1 MTADIK
7 EFLRTAAESAVIFVK
22 MANIKVDNLSA
33 VLYKKDDLRL
43 EQRPIPEPG
52 DNDVQ
57 IQMHSVGICGSDVH
71 YWARGAIGNFVVR
84 EPMVLGHESSGKVVK
99 VGKNV
104 KHLKPGDR
112 VAIEPGVPCRFC
124 DFCKGGRYNLCPDVF
139 FCATPPHHGTLTR
152 FYTHAADF
160 CYKLPEHVSFEEAA
174 LLEPL
179 SVAVHA
185 CRRARLQI
193 GQTVLI
199 CGAGPIGLVC
209 LLTAKAMGASKVV
222 ITDIM
227 GNRLD
232 SAKLLGADF
241 ILNVG
246 GKAAEEVKTAI
257 HQVLGD
263 LPEVTIECTG
273 AESSTQLG
281 MVATKSGGTLV
292 LVGMGPNEVKVP
304 LVDAACREIDI
315 RGIFRYANC
324 YPTALAMVASG
335 KVNVKPLVTH
345 RFRLESAVEA
355 FKTAKSGAGG
365 AIKVVINCS
374 GE

>member
-1 MTADIK
+1 
-7 EFLRTAAESAVIFVK
+7 
-22 MANIKVDNLSA
+22 MAGAKGDNLSA
-33 VLYKKDDLRL
+33 VLYKMDDLRL

-57 IQMHSVGICGSDVH
+57 IQVHSVGICGSDVH
-71 YWARGAIGNFVVR
+71 YWTRGAIGNFIVR
-84 EPMVLGHESSGKVVK
+84 EPMVLGHESSGTVVK
-99 VGKNV
+99 TGKNV
-104 KHLKPGDR
+104 THLKPGDR
-112 VAIEPGVPCRFC
+112 VAIEPGVPCRNC
-124 DFCKGGRYNLCPDVF
+124 NFCKGGRYNLCPDIV

-160 CYKLPEHVSFEEAA
+160 CYQLPDHVTFEEAA

-193 GQTVLI
+193 GQTLLI
-199 CGAGPIGLVC
+199 CGAGTIGLMC
-209 LLTAKAMGASKVV
+209 LLTAKAMGVSRV
-222 ITDIM
+222 IMTDIITS
-227 GNRLD
+227 RLEV
-232 SAKLLGADF
+232 AKTLGADS
-241 ILNVG
+241 VMSV
-246 GKAAEEVKTAI
+246 ASKTVQDTKLEI
-257 HQVLGD
+257 FYTIGD

-345 RFRLESAVEA
+345 RFKLASAVEA
-355 FKTAKSGAGG
+355 FQTAKTGAGG
-365 AIKVVINCS
+365 AIKVVIDCS
-374 GE
+374 S